1 MPGPTSM
8 DDEDEDNEPISLGSG
23 GDWDGPNLGPDEH
36 DRDLMDG
43 SWEQRYYQGR
53 TRKRDWTGI
62 MTGLGL
68 LVLLGMVLPAILLF
82 FR

>member
-1 MPGPTSM
+1 MPGPDTV
-8 DDEDEDNEPISLGSG
+8 DDEDDEPISLGSRN
-23 GDWDGPNLGPDEH
+23 DWDGPNLGPDEH

-43 SWEQRYYQGR
+43 SWEQQYYRGR
-53 TRKRDWTGI
+53 TRKRDWTAI

-68 LVLLGMVLPAILLF
+68 LVLLGMLLPAILVF

>member
-1 MPGPTSM
+1 MAGSGYRE
-8 DDEDEDNEPISLGSG
+8 DDEDEEPISLGAG
-23 GDWDGPNLGPDEH
+23 PRDGPNLGPDER

-53 TRKRDWTGI
+53 TRKRDWTAI

-68 LVLLGMVLPAILLF
+68 LVLLGMLLPAILVLL
-82 FR
+82 R

>member
-1 MPGPTSM
+1 MAGTGYA
-8 DDEDEDNEPISLGSG
+8 DDEDDEPISLGG
-23 GDWDGPNLGPDEH
+23 GGAFDGPNLGPDER

-53 TRKRDWTGI
+53 RRKRDWTAI

-68 LVLLGMVLPAILLF
+68 LVLLGMLLPAILVF